1 MPDGKVI
8 SVGKERFGCPEYLF
22 SPQDE
27 DESFSIQNM
36 ITDSIF
42 LSCDDEARDT
52 LYKNII
58 LSGGT
63 SFLEGL
69 EKRLHQE
76 IEAKAPRS
84 IQPDDKGKRAKVIA
98 SPDRKY
104 AVWRG
109 GSTLASLSSFPN

>member
-8 SVGKERFGCPEYLF
+8 SVGKERFDCPEYLF

-36 ITDSIF
+36 ITDSI

-63 SFLEGL
+63 SFIEGL
-69 EKRLHQE
+69 
-76 IEAKAPRS
+76 
-84 IQPDDKGKRAKVIA
+84 
-98 SPDRKY
+98 
-104 AVWRG
+104 
-109 GSTLASLSSFPN
+109 